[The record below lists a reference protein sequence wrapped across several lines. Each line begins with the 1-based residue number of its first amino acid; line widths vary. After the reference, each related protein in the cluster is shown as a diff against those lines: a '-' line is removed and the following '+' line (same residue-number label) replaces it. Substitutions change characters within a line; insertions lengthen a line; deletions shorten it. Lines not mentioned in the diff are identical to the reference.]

1 MEVATARKV
10 KSIVPTHTVFEGG
23 GFKVRR
29 PVAMGS
35 LMSPFLLLDEMGP
48 IIYGPREA
56 IGAPS
61 HPHRGFETVTYMLE
75 GHMQHADSAGNS
87 GDLNPGDVQWMTAG
101 KGIIHSEL
109 PHPDFYQSGGRM
121 HGFQIWVNLPAKD
134 KMMLPRYQEIP
145 EADSPTVEN
154 DGVWARVIAGECMGT
169 SSSIDTVI
177 PITLIHVKMEKDA
190 VLTQKIASELN
201 AMVYV
206 FAGSVSLADKPR
218 VRTSP
223 KLPGLGVNQLVS
235 DGELALLSEG
245 QSIELKSETGAEL
258 LLLAGPEINEPIA
271 RYGPFVMNTR
281 EEIHQAV
288 VDYQNGTLA

>member
-1 MEVATARKV
+1 MATR
-10 KSIVPTHTVFEGG
+10 SIKALVPTHTVLEGG

-48 IIYGPREA
+48 VNYGPREA

-75 GHMQHADSAGNS
+75 GAMQHADSAGNT

-101 KGIIHSEL
+101 RGIIHSEL
-109 PHPDFYQSGGRM
+109 PHPDFYESGGKM

-134 KMMLPRYQEIP
+134 KMMSPRYQDIP
-145 EADSPTVEN
+145 SEDLPTVEST
-154 DGVWARVIAGECMGT
+154 DGKVWAKIIAGEAMGAKAV
-169 SSSIDTVI
+169 IDTVI
-177 PITLIHVKMEKDA
+177 PIQFIHFRMKQDA
-190 VLTQKIASELN
+190 DLVHNVGNDLN
-201 AMVYV
+201 AMMYM
-206 FAGSVSLADKPR
+206 FGGRAKIAGETVED
-218 VRTSP
+218 
-223 KLPGLGVNQLVS
+223 GQLVLL
-235 DGELALLSEG
+235 DGGSEVDI
-245 QSIELKSETGAEL
+245 STESGAEF

-281 EEIHQAV
+281 QEIHQAII
-288 VDYQNGTLA
+288 DYQNGTLA